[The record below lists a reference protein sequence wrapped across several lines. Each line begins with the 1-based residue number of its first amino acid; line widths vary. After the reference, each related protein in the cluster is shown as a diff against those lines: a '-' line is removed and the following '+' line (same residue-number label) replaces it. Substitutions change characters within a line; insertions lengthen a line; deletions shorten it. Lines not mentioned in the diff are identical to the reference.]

1 MGEEILGTNGAAGM
15 ELSTTCWGRVCCP
28 SWADPCSCHPIPWG
42 LAGAQG
48 WAREAKWRI
57 FLVLS

>member
-28 SWADPCSCHPIPWG
+28 SWADPCFCHPIPWG